1 MCRVSDDVR
10 KTDVI
15 PGEALQARKV
25 GKAKVVSWALWDWAT
40 QPFAT
45 VITTFVFGVYITSSA
60 FGADTDKLSI
70 DYGWAMAA
78 VGVVIALLAPVLGQ
92 GSDRSGHRM
101 RNLLITTVLLALISA
116 SLWFVAPAPEYFW
129 LGVALL
135 GVGNV
140 VAEIAN
146 VNYYSAIDQ
155 VSTPENVGRVSGLG
169 WGMGYLGGIT
179 IMVLIVATLPVTKPD
194 GIRTAMLLC
203 GLWTVVFSIP
213 IFVMLKDRKPATPH
227 EGVGVVGSYVEL
239 GRSIMRLWR
248 GSRETL
254 YFLVASAVFRDG
266 LAGVFAFGAILAQ
279 GTFQFEFTEVLIFG
293 VAANLVAGLSTLLFG
308 MLDDKLGPKAVIT
321 FSLSSM
327 VVLGL
332 LVFFLHAQGKIVFW
346 VCGLLL
352 TLFVGPAQS
361 ASRSYLARLVPE
373 GQTGEIFGLYA
384 TTGRAVSFL
393 SSTAW
398 AASISLAV
406 MLSGGNEESVQYAG
420 ILGIVVVLGLGLVV
434 LVPIK
439 DPKRARECALEHDG
453 VAQP

>member
-1 MCRVSDDVR
+1 MLRVSESVT
-10 KTDVI
+10 KTEMV
-15 PGEALQARKV
+15 PGEALRFTKAS
-25 GKAKVVSWALWDWAT
+25 KAKVVSWALWDWAT

-78 VGVVIALLAPVLGQ
+78 VGVLIALLAPVLGQ

-101 RNLLITTVLLALISA
+101 RNLLITTALLAVISA
-116 SLWFVAPAPEYFW
+116 SLWFVAPSPEYFW

-179 IMVLIVATLPVTKPD
+179 IMVLIVATLPVTEPD

-213 IFVMLKDRKPATPH
+213 IFVMLKDRKPATPQ
-227 EGVGVVGSYVEL
+227 ERVGVVGAYVEL
-239 GRSIMRLWR
+239 GRSIKRLWHS
-248 GSRETL
+248 SRATL

-266 LAGVFAFGAILAQ
+266 LAGVFTFGAILAS

-293 VAANLVAGLSTLLFG
+293 VVSNLVAGLSTLLFG

-321 FSLSSM
+321 FSLVSM

-332 LVFFLHAQGKIVFW
+332 LVFFLHGQGKIVFW

-361 ASRSYLARLVPE
+361 ASRSYLARLAPE

-398 AASISLAV
+398 AVSISLAA
-406 MLSGGNEESVQYAG
+406 MLSGGDEESVQYAG

-434 LVPIK
+434 LIPIK
-439 DPKRARECALEHDG
+439 DPKHARERALLDETPST
-453 VAQP
+453 Q

>member
-1 MCRVSDDVR
+1 MLRVSESVT
-10 KTDVI
+10 KTEMV
-15 PGEALQARKV
+15 PGEALRFTKAS
-25 GKAKVVSWALWDWAT
+25 KAKVVSWALWDWAT

-78 VGVVIALLAPVLGQ
+78 VGVLIALLAPVLGQ

-101 RNLLITTVLLALISA
+101 RNLLITTALLAVISA
-116 SLWFVAPAPEYFW
+116 SLWFVAPSPEYFW

-135 GVGNV
+135 GVGNI

-179 IMVLIVATLPVTKPD
+179 IMVLIVATLPVTEPD

-213 IFVMLKDRKPATPH
+213 IFVMLKDRKPATPQ
-227 EGVGVVGSYVEL
+227 ERVGVVGAYVEL
-239 GRSIMRLWR
+239 GRSIKRLWHS
-248 GSRETL
+248 SRATL
-254 YFLVASAVFRDG
+254 YFLGASAVFRDG
-266 LAGVFAFGAILAQ
+266 LAGVFTFGAILAS

-293 VAANLVAGLSTLLFG
+293 VVSNLVAGLSTLLFG

-321 FSLSSM
+321 FSLVSM

-332 LVFFLHAQGKIVFW
+332 LVFFLHGQGKIVFW

-361 ASRSYLARLVPE
+361 ASRSYLARLAPE

-398 AASISLAV
+398 AVSISLAA
-406 MLSGGNEESVQYAG
+406 MLSGGDEESVQYAG

-434 LVPIK
+434 LIPIK
-439 DPKRARECALEHDG
+439 DPKHARERALLDETPST
-453 VAQP
+453 Q